1 MGPSKVYFSSVAG
14 AGLFRFQNGSLLKVR
29 LTQAGD
35 CIDLAAQEARCTMTF
50 EIIGGTGV
58 FKGAAGSLTLI
69 ETVVP
74 LLADAS
80 KHPVFFAST
89 GEFEGTIY

>member
-1 MGPSKVYFSSVAG
+1 
-14 AGLFRFQNGSLLKVR
+14 
-29 LTQAGD
+29 
-35 CIDLAAQEARCTMTF
+35 MTF